1 MGNNYATKHVRT
13 LLSLAIGFAF
23 ASPAFS
29 AVVPAGTVLA
39 DKQEITLNNGAE
51 PASLDPHKVE
61 GVPEA
66 QVIRQ
71 LFEGLVTV
79 DVDGND
85 VPGVAES
92 WQS

>member
-1 MGNNYATKHVRT
+1 M
-13 LLSLAIGFAF
+13 
-23 ASPAFS
+23 
-29 AVVPAGTVLA
+29 LA

-79 DVDGND
+79 DADGND